1 MVQMSE
7 EEREESGAWARDPES
22 TVREGDSQKKV
33 RRTFKILKEV

>member
-1 MVQMSE
+1 MSE
-7 EEREESGAWARDPES
+7 EEREESGTWARDPES